1 MESHYLNAVEIE
13 SSAQKPL
20 AEMERGDYLNQIQ
33 ALTDTVTQ
41 LRDLLKSVTQAL
53 ESVNKQSE
61 KKDLQIERQT
71 LIIEDL
77 KNEVRNLAERLAHMR
92 KDRFGSPSL
101 KTRKGTESSNSR
113 KSRDE
118 EKQDYDGSKKEE
130 APSSENS
137 SDGRCPS
144 AS

>member
-1 MESHYLNAVEIE
+1 MNLSVCCLTIQHRNLDLNALEIE

-71 LIIEDL
+71 LIMEDL
-77 KNEVRNLAERLAHMR
+77 KNEVRNL
-92 KDRFGSPSL
+92 
-101 KTRKGTESSNSR
+101 TE
-113 KSRDE
+113 
-118 EKQDYDGSKKEE
+118 
-130 APSSENS
+130 
-137 SDGRCPS
+137 
-144 AS
+144 